1 MAVPWN
7 TEENPELQLIR
18 SLLKQIIR
26 RSLQIDHQFD
36 DNQQHLKNQRRMYD
50 LSLINNQ
57 SCSNNQQNT
66 NIEQLRNNQLY
77 STNQH
82 CLLNQQRSANQ
93 QSSSNQESSA
103 NQQHSSNQHC
113 LANQHYLT
121 NQQNSANQQQWTNE
135 QHSINQK
142 SSTNQHLSTNQ
153 QYSANQQNLTNN
165 YTSGVKNR
173 RGCCGLKYKV
183 ENVNNVT
190 VNPSSQS
197 KKKMSRKLQ
206 SARSLNVNQQD
217 LISSDCPA
225 SHPSVTDTL
234 ATTDP
239 NMVQLISDVENLDSS
254 LNNDPT
260 TQLQG
265 RAQQVSNNIS
275 GRNQQLKTSEA
286 SDRKRRS
293 SKQKT
298 PSRTQQQLLET
309 RKGLRLSRLNRVSD
323 NTYFNSESERQKYNL
338 PDLIPQLSP
347 AVPNSDQGSNPS
359 LPDLIPRS
367 STPKQSSTF
376 RLHIFETAEKN
387 SQFQK
392 TGETL
397 RNIAERFEEETRMMN
412 ERDEE
417 EDGVRGY
424 TRRRDEDVA
433 ERRNILLRTLFRS
446 RDILDIRDILISTGL
461 YFILRTLFNKF

>member
-36 DNQQHLKNQRRMYD
+36 DNQQHLKNQRQMYD
-50 LSLINNQ
+50 LSLLNNQ
-57 SCSNNQQNT
+57 SCTNNQQNT
-66 NIEQLRNNQLY
+66 KKEQLRNNQLF

-82 CLLNQQRSANQ
+82 CLINQQRSVNQ

-113 LANQHYLT
+113 SANQQYLT

-165 YTSGVKNR
+165 TSGVKNR

-197 KKKMSRKLQ
+197 KKKMSRKLR
-206 SARSLNVNQQD
+206 SARSLNVNQQV

-260 TQLQG
+260 TQLQE
-265 RAQQVSNNIS
+265 RAQQVSSNIS

-376 RLHIFETAEKN
+376 RLHIFQTAEKN